1 MNIYFISD
9 ADWEVDNYEKTVFM
23 STYLV
28 AYVISNFETIPDV
41 SQPNGIDVEVSAR
54 PEAIQNGEGDYAL
67 LQTKEIIEFFNGYF
81 GVKYPLKKISKQLF

>member
-1 MNIYFISD
+1 M
-9 ADWEVDNYEKTVFM
+9 DNYEKTVFM

-67 LQTKEIIEFFNGYF
+67 LQTKEIIEFFN
-81 GVKYPLKKISKQLF
+81 